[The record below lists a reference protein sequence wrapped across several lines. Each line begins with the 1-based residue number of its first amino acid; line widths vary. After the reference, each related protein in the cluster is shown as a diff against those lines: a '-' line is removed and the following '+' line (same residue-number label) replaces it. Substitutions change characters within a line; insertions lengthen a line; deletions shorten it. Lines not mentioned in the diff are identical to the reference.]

1 VTPQRVVF
9 WQPIPSMHQLPFIEA
24 FADDFAGNV
33 SCICGE
39 AVTPDRI
46 ALGWSNPSA
55 ARVTLATPPL
65 AESLAAISAAGS
77 DTLQVFSGMHCHP
90 YVNACFRRAVSG
102 RAPVAVISE
111 SYDPRGGRGLIRR
124 GRSWV
129 DALRFRDRVIAL
141 FAMGELG
148 VQWFKA
154 AGFPAERIHPF
165 AYVTPVPGVCEAA
178 VRSSDTVRVLYV
190 GQLIP
195 RKGIDLLFAALAAE
209 QTANWSLTVV
219 GSGPAES
226 ALREVAAGGGIAE
239 RIAWITSVPN
249 AEISAAMAG
258 HDVLVLPSRYDGW
271 GAVVNEALSV
281 GTPVICSDMCGAS
294 DLIRTPTMG
303 GITRAGNVASL
314 AAAIRARVAVGPV
327 SDDERRRLAVSAA
340 SFSPAAVAGYFQA
353 VLQSCFTGGSPPS
366 PPWRTK
372 S

>member
-1 VTPQRVVF
+1 MPRRVVF

-24 FADDFAGNV
+24 FADRFGGDV

-46 ALGWSNPSA
+46 ALGWSDPADAKVS
-55 ARVTLATPPL
+55 LSTPPL
-65 AESLAAISAAGS
+65 PESLAAISAAGS

-124 GRSWV
+124 GRSWL
-129 DALRFRDRVIAL
+129 DACRFRGRVIAI
-141 FAMGELG
+141 FAMGEIG
-148 VQWFKA
+148 ERWFKA
-154 AGFPAERIHPF
+154 AGFPAERIYPF
-165 AYVTPVPGVCEAA
+165 AYVTPVPEVFEAA
-178 VRSSDTVRVLYV
+178 GRSSATVRILYV

-195 RKGIDLLFAALAAE
+195 RKGIDLLLGALAAE
-209 QTANWSLTVV
+209 RNANWSLTIV

-226 ALREVAAGGGIAE
+226 TLRELAAGGGIAG
-239 RIAWITSVPN
+239 RISWITSVPN
-249 AEISAAMAG
+249 AEIPATMAG

-281 GTPVICSDMCGAS
+281 GTPVICSDMSGAS
-294 DLIRTPTMG
+294 DLIRSPAMG
-303 GITRAGNVASL
+303 AITKAGSVASV
-314 AAAIRARVAVGPV
+314 AAAIRARVVMGQV
-327 SDDERRRLAVSAA
+327 NDHERRWLAESAA
-340 SFSPAAVAGYFQA
+340 NFSPAAVADYFQA
-353 VLQSCFTGGSPPS
+353 VLQSCFAGGSSPN
-366 PPWRTK
+366 PPWRTA